1 LTMSATVADTDRLD
15 DDGLDR
21 KIDQPASVIP
31 AMYTGQGPD
40 LLVSIQ
46 KPVPFGGIGK
56 PANQNGFFDHVPITT
71 TIRGDVAREHE

>member
-1 LTMSATVADTDRLD
+1 MSATVADTDRLD

-31 AMYTGQGPD
+31 AMNTGQGPD
-40 LLVSIQ
+40 LLVSIH